1 MTDGLEVLVHD
12 VMDAIA
18 TSPFLISKS
27 PRKSVDTAIGSCTVL
42 SVSYAGSVASN
53 FSFDS
58 DSLMR
63 SCGRFG
69 PAMDGTTV
77 PRSSSRYSEYCG
89 ST

>member
-27 PRKSVDTAIGSCTVL
+27 PRKSVDTAIGFCTVL

-63 SCGRFG
+63 S
-69 PAMDGTTV
+69 
-77 PRSSSRYSEYCG
+77 
-89 ST
+89 